1 MAKGSLV
8 IVESPAKAKTIS
20 KILGPGFLV
29 KASMGH
35 VKDLPEDRFG
45 VDIDKG
51 FKPHYVVIPE
61 KRKVLNEIKKA
72 AKDADRI
79 FLASDPD
86 REGEAIC
93 WHIKEEI
100 KGEGK
105 EIFRVL
111 FNEITEKAVKEAI
124 RNPGQIDMRKVE
136 AQQARRILDRIV
148 GYQISPLLWGKVG
161 DGLSAGR
168 VQSVAVRLICER
180 EREIEGFVP
189 EEYWTITAVL
199 ETKEGERFEAKLL
212 KIGSEKA
219 EIKDGEE
226 ARRIAEELSGSDF
239 RVASVSKKE
248 TKRNPSPP
256 FTTSTMQQ
264 EAARRSKFSPK
275 KTMAIAQQLY
285 EGVDIGGG
293 ERTGLIT
300 YMRTDSVR
308 VSEVAQM
315 EARDLIRDRYGEE
328 YLPDSP
334 PKYKNKG
341 GAIQDAHEAIR
352 PTSVKRVPEDLERFL
367 TKDQLSLYS
376 LIWSRFVASQM
387 RPAIFERTTVDVEAG
402 RFLLRASGSIPK
414 FLGFMAVY
422 VESKE
427 EEEEEE
433 GRRIPDL
440 SVGEELSLVEI
451 LPEQHFTQP
460 PPRYND
466 ATLVKALEEKGIG
479 RPSTYAQ
486 IISTIEARGYV
497 ERRDG
502 VFYPTK
508 LGMLVNDLLVEHF
521 PRIMD
526 VGFTAQVEERLDK
539 VEEGEEKGIDLLK
552 EFYDWFSEELKE
564 ASAKMRNVRREG
576 VETEERCELCG
587 RPMVMK
593 IGRYGKFL
601 ACSGFPDC
609 KNTRRYEEG
618 KGRCVVPGCDGFLV
632 KRRSKKGKVF
642 YGCSR
647 YPKCGFVTSLS
658 PLAGPCPSC
667 GAPTLFSLGKGKVKC
682 LREGCG
688 YIGRK
693 GGSR

>member
-45 VDIDKG
+45 VDIDRD

-100 KGEGK
+100 KGVKK

-111 FNEITEKAVKEAI
+111 FNEITEKAVKEAM

-168 VQSVAVRLICER
+168 VQSAAVRLICER

-189 EEYWTITAVL
+189 EEYWTITAIL
-199 ETKEGERFEAKLL
+199 ETKEGERFEAKLV

-226 ARRIAEELSGSDF
+226 ARRIAEELSRSYF
-239 RVASVSKKE
+239 KVASVSKKE

-264 EAARRSKFSPK
+264 EAARKSKFSPK

-285 EGVDIGGG
+285 EGVDLGGG

-308 VSEVAQM
+308 VSEIAQM

-352 PTSVKRVPEDLERFL
+352 PTSVKRVPDDLEQFL

-387 RPAIFERTTVDVEAG
+387 RPAIFERTTVEVEAG

-433 GRRIPDL
+433 GKRIPDL
-440 SVGEELSLVEI
+440 SVGEELSLVEL

-508 LGMLVNDLLVEHF
+508 LGMVVNDLLVEHF
-521 PRIMD
+521 PRIVD
-526 VGFTAQVEERLDK
+526 IGFTAQIEERLDK
-539 VEEGEEKGIDLLK
+539 VEEGEERGIDLLK
-552 EFYDWFSEELKE
+552 EFYDWFSKELKE
-564 ASAKMRNVRREG
+564 ASAKMRNVRKEG

-587 RPMVMK
+587 RTMVIK

-609 KNTRRYEEG
+609 KNTRSYEEG
-618 KGRCVVPGCDGFLV
+618 KGRCVVPGCDGSLV

-647 YPKCGFVTSLS
+647 YPKCSFITNLL

-667 GAPTLFSLGKGKVKC
+667 GAPTLFSFGKGKVKC
-682 LREGCG
+682 LREGCS
-688 YIGRK
+688 YIGYK
-693 GGSR
+693 GKSR